1 MPIEAL
7 GDLNADRRIADEFVV
22 TLARRRDAAG
32 QLKYAVRVSCALQA
46 GEVVIR
52 SWSDED
58 ITERLT
64 SSQRSSAQS
73 LLGAAEGKVQA
84 LLGL

>member
-1 MPIEAL
+1 MPIEAI

-22 TLARRRDAAG
+22 ALARRRNAAG
-32 QLKYAVRVSCALQA
+32 EIQYSVQVSCALEA

-52 SWSDED
+52 SWNGED
-58 ITERLT
+58 ITEKLT
-64 SSQRSSAQS
+64 ASQRSSAQS
-73 LLGAAEGKVQA
+73 LLGVAEGKVQA